1 MNLFQR
7 AISITISLLALSFSA
22 VQAAALDKPL
32 EVIVFPGGFNWPI
45 FVAEEKGFF
54 AAEGIAV
61 NVTPTPDSK
70 YQMVNFIDGKFDIA
84 MTAMDN
90 VVAYAEGQGAA
101 PTQATPDI
109 VAFMGSDNGF
119 LRLVSIPE
127 VKTVADLKG
136 KRVGVDALTTGYA
149 FVLRE
154 MLELGGL
161 DPAEFEY
168 VQAGGVMKRFEALM
182 QKSFA
187 ATLLISPFEAA
198 AQRDGFNILAN
209 GSEALGAYQGVVG
222 AVRRGWAKEHG
233 DQLVSYIAAYQAALD
248 WLYNP
253 ANKDEAIPILLKSV
267 PGMKEP
273 VAKASYQI
281 LLDDKFGFYKSPTI
295 DEKGVETVLALRSKY
310 AEPKKELADPA
321 HYYDTQYL
329 ERALAPKN

>member
-7 AISITISLLALSFSA
+7 VIFVLFSLLVMPFSS
-22 VQAAALDKPL
+22 VQAASADKPL

-45 FVAEEKGFF
+45 FVAQQKGFF
-54 AAEGIAV
+54 AAEGLTV

-101 PTQATPDI
+101 PTQAQPDI
-109 VAFMGSDNGF
+109 IAFMGSDNGF
-119 LRLVSIPE
+119 LRLVAVPE

-136 KRVGVDALTTGYA
+136 RQVGVDALTTGYA

-154 MLELGGL
+154 MLERGGL
-161 DPAEFEY
+161 NPAEFDY

-198 AQRDGFNILAN
+198 AERQGFNILAN
-209 GSEALGAYQGVVG
+209 GSDALGAYQGVVG
-222 AVRRGWAKEHG
+222 AARRDWAANNGHK
-233 DQLVSYIAAYQAALD
+233 LVAYIKAYQAGLD
-248 WLYNP
+248 WLYNS
-253 ANKDEAIPILLKSV
+253 ANKDEAIKILLSSV
-267 PGMKEP
+267 PNMQEP
-273 VAKASYQI
+273 VAQASYKI
-281 LLDDKFGFYKSPTI
+281 LLDDKLGFYKQPTI
-295 DEKGVETVLALRSKY
+295 DKEGVATVLALRSKY
-310 AEPKKELADPA
+310 AEPKKELTDPTR
-321 HYYDTQYL
+321 YYDTQYL
-329 ERALAPKN
+329 KRALN